1 MQNCKLAPGKIEL
14 IGHPHRL
21 LVKVWADVST
31 IPLHDSSPE
40 QLCTVEEHSR
50 EEGGDQKKRKT
61 NEQSKALHNNKT
73 TLCASINKALQLWQ
87 NFLELTSPNHT
98 IIHSTRRLSLRPRS
112 NFIISQCQTEGQCSP
127 VDFQRRTS

>member
-50 EEGGDQKKRKT
+50 EEGGDQKREK
-61 NEQSKALHNNKT
+61 QMSKAKYSITTKLPSAHQLIKHFNYGKT
-73 TLCASINKALQLWQ
+73 FPS
-87 NFLELTSPNHT
+87 
-98 IIHSTRRLSLRPRS
+98 
-112 NFIISQCQTEGQCSP
+112 
-127 VDFQRRTS
+127 